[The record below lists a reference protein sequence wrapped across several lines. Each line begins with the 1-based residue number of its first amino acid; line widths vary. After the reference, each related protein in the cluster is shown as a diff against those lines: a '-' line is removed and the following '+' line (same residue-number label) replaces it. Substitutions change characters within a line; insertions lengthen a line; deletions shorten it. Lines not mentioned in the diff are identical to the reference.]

1 MTVSVNITGLDPIAA
16 AINSL
21 AQAMGAR
28 GVTTAIAE
36 APTAAPQPVQTAAS
50 QPAVQTAVPPTVPVA
65 QAPSPVAAQVT
76 PPPAAVPP
84 VAPPPVQTAAV
95 AYTQDDLAR
104 AAVAL
109 IDSGRQGDL
118 RGLLA
123 QFGVDSLPH
132 LPAAQYGAFATALRG
147 MGAQI

>member
-28 GVTTAIAE
+28 GVTAAIKD
-36 APTAAPQPVQTAAS
+36 APAAQQPAQAASLQPAVQTAAQPAAQQVPAPAAPVTPPPAAVQPAVPQPVQTAA
-50 QPAVQTAVPPTVPVA
+50 VP
-65 QAPSPVAAQVT
+65 
-76 PPPAAVPP
+76 
-84 VAPPPVQTAAV
+84 
-95 AYTQDDLAR
+95 YTQDDLAR
-104 AAVAL
+104 AAMAL
-109 IDSGRQGDL
+109 MDSGRQGDL